1 MKNLENIL
9 IAFLL
14 FCLPYLN
21 AQNGLER
28 IIVEKYYT
36 SNHNDTLKSL
46 VSGYLPVGSV
56 TYRIYV
62 DLLPEYRFYAAYGNE
77 NHELRIETNTRFFNN
92 EDIGNTVPNVIPRR
106 TLKKNTV
113 MLDSWLSVGG
123 AGEDYY
129 GIPKEDDDTVETILH
144 EKQFLQN
151 KTKSTGYSLNERD
164 GLLAGRN
171 VPFPTF
177 FGIDSIVP
185 VFFNFSIGSAFTT
198 TNGAWGC
205 LGGSIGVDSLGKNK
219 ILIAQLTTDGDLS
232 FELNV
237 QIGKRGFPPEFYVAK
252 NPLGSEIMASSLTY
266 KSKQT
271 RLFSS
276 RRKNSSNKNKNH

>member
-1 MKNLENIL
+1 MKNLENLVIG
-9 IAFLL
+9 FLF
-14 FCLPYLN
+14 FCLSQLN

-28 IIVEKYYT
+28 IIVEKYYI
-36 SNHNDTLKSL
+36 SNTQDTLKSL

-77 NHELRIETNTRFFNN
+77 NHELRIETSTRFFNN

-129 GIPKEDDDTVETILH
+129 GIPKDDDDTVETIMH
-144 EKQFLQN
+144 EKRFLQN
-151 KTKSTGYSLNERD
+151 KTKSTGYSLTERD
-164 GLLAGRN
+164 GLLAGIN

-185 VFFNFSIGSAFTT
+185 VFFNASLGSAFTT

-219 ILIAQLTTDGDLS
+219 ILIAQLTTDGELS
-232 FELNV
+232 FELNI
-237 QIGKRGFPPEFYVAK
+237 QIGKRGFSPELYVAK
-252 NPLGSEIMASSLTY
+252 NPLGSEILANTLTY
-266 KSKQT
+266 KSRQA
-271 RLFSS
+271 RLFSL
-276 RRKNSSNKNKNH
+276 RKKNSSTKNKNN